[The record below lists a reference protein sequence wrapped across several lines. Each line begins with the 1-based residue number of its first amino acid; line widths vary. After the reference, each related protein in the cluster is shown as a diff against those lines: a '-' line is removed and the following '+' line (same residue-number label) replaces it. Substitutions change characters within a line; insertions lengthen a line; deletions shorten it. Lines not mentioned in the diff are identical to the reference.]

1 MMSAPPEKPAEVLVL
16 DDELDAQDLLKLV
29 LERRGYTVYPSGSG
43 EEALRLI
50 EEKQIAVALVDLLMP
65 GMSGLEF
72 LSRLAELPGDHR
84 PVVLLI
90 SAKRLKEVQEMVRGL
105 GVFQIIEK
113 PFELREVEAHVDRA
127 AEEKLRLLQESG

>member
-1 MMSAPPEKPAEVLVL
+1 MSAPPEKPAEVLVL

-29 LERRGYTVYPSGSG
+29 LERRGYTVHPSGSG

-65 GMSGLEF
+65 GMSGPEF
-72 LSRLAELPGDHR
+72 LSRLAELPEDRR

-113 PFELREVEAHVDRA
+113 PFELREIEAHVDRA